1 MYNVKKVQR
10 PSGAI
15 FLYFRPVGGGRLTRL
30 QSALPEAWEG
40 SPLKAEVDG
49 LLASKKGQASGPTLA
64 DAIRRY
70 KTDDPDYAVLA
81 PSTKG
86 LYQVALRQMTKQLGR
101 TPVSDF
107 KPAFIDELRNRWAK
121 QGHRA
126 ANVRL
131 QVLKNVLRP
140 SVIAGR
146 IKGGD
151 PFTMIRGVRRPR
163 DLPEPHVIWS
173 DDTVDVLIR
182 HAVETKWFGVAR
194 AIALGRYAGL
204 RLGDMVQITQ
214 SSRQAG
220 RLLFMSG
227 KRRIQVDMAEDS
239 RLTEL
244 LDRTP
249 DAQSGTTRSKAPGQ
263 RAQTTIVYNR
273 RGRPYS
279 ANGLGQAFRTVVGT
293 AFKAKLVP
301 SDRYSAHG
309 LRHTFG
315 VELALAGVTDAE
327 GAALMG
333 HGSPHSFVTYR
344 RQADQKSLSD
354 AGQKKV
360 REGQKNPFRKP
371 DSDRNVV

>member
-1 MYNVKKVQR
+1 MYNVKKVR
-10 PSGAI
+10 RRSGAT
-15 FLYFRPVGGGRLTRL
+15 FLYFRPVGGGRLIRL
-30 QSALPEAWEG
+30 QNALPEAWEG
-40 SPLKAEVDG
+40 SSLKAEVDG
-49 LLASKKGQASGPTLA
+49 LLASQKGQASGPTLA

-70 KTDDPDYAVLA
+70 RTDDPDYTVLA

-86 LYQVALRQMTKQLGR
+86 LYQVALRQMIKHLGN
-101 TPVSDF
+101 TSVSDF
-107 KPAFIDELRNRWAK
+107 TPAFINDLRNRWAK

-140 SVIAGR
+140 FVIAGR

-163 DLPEPHVIWS
+163 DLPEWHLIWS

-182 HAVETKWFGVAR
+182 HAIQTKWFGVAR

-204 RLGDMVQITQ
+204 RLGDMAQITQ
-214 SSRQAG
+214 SARQAG

-227 KRRIQVDMAEDS
+227 KRRIRVDMAEDS
-239 RLTEL
+239 RLTGW
-244 LDRTP
+244 LDQTP
-249 DAQSGTTRSKAPGQ
+249 DAKAIATRGKALSQ
-263 RAQTTIVYNR
+263 RASGTIVYNR

-279 ANGLGQAFRTVVGT
+279 ANGLGQAFRTVVDT
-293 AFKAKLVP
+293 AFQAGLVA
-301 SDRYSAHG
+301 SDQYSAHG

-315 VELALAGVTDAE
+315 VELALAGATDAE

-333 HGSPHSFVTYR
+333 HGSPHSFATYR
-344 RQADQKSLSD
+344 RQADKKNLSD

-360 REGQKNPFRKP
+360 REGKEPVQKI
-371 DSDRNVV
+371 